1 MNRNLKFEYGFES
14 VNGTVKKVY
23 HLHEIPNIQQKCDVW
38 NVLPIKYVRQSTG
51 LTDKNGTE
59 IYEGDIV
66 RILYTDWCSKSEN
79 DPRTL
84 EQYLIDIANIGEVV
98 FEKDCFCVKTY
109 SKKYDDYN
117 FSSLFAGKHGYVEV
131 VGNVFQNAN
140 LLQNVS

>member
-1 MNRNLKFEYGFES
+1 MNREIKFRAYSTIGKHRMIYLK
-14 VNGTVKKVY
+14 NGSLKDLQETDTWKVM
-23 HLHEIPNIQQKCDVW
+23 QF
-38 NVLPIKYVRQSTG
+38 TG
-51 LTDKNGTE
+51 LTDKNGNE

-117 FSSLFAGKHGYVEV
+117 FSSLFAGKYGYVEV
-131 VGNVFQNAN
+131 IGNICQNAN
-140 LLQNVS
+140 LLQDVA